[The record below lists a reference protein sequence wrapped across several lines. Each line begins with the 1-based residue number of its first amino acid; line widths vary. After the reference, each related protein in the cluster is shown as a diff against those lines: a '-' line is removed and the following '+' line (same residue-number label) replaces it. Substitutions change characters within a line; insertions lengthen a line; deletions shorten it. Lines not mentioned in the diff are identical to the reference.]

1 MLRPHTVYQLG
12 GWHLDNM
19 IDLELPIGK
28 RTRAYRFWEII
39 PSIISYGMLLLLVVL
54 SIFSPFAA
62 AIYLLLII
70 VTMFVKAIGI
80 AYHTIT
86 GHRQL
91 MGAQRVDWH
100 HRLYDLEDPEASY
113 DLVKDVHSNSFD
125 FKSHKQ
131 NLRLVA
137 ADPEH
142 YPKPSQIYHSVII
155 ATYNEAYD
163 VLQPTIEAVKA
174 TSTDAHH
181 IILVIAYEERG
192 GEEIAQTVR
201 RLKKEY
207 AGVFFGFETVMHPM
221 DLPDEVI
228 GKGSNISYAGL
239 QLKDWCDT
247 KKIEYSNVLVTTLDA
262 DNRPHATYFDYA
274 AYEYIVREERK
285 HLSFQP
291 IALYF
296 GNIWDAPAPM
306 RVIATGNSFW
316 TIISSMRPHSLHNF
330 AAHSQPM
337 DALVEM
343 NFWST
348 RSIVEDGHQFWRSYF
363 YFNGDYGVV
372 PLHVPIYQDA
382 VMADTY
388 GKTLVAQF
396 KQLRRW
402 GYGVSDI
409 PYVGVRLFSKQRNV
423 PFWSGLLH
431 LVRLVDSHVTL
442 ATTAILVTFGGWV
455 PLLINSQAARD
466 YSAHLLPEVVSHIQ
480 QAAMVGLFI
489 TILLTLRMLPPRP
502 ERYKR
507 NRTLMMVAQWILM
520 PVTSICYSSL
530 ASFNAQTHLMLGKY
544 LDKFDVTEKA
554 TVASQERVKQEKLQ
568 KKADRVALRK

>member
-1 MLRPHTVYQLG
+1 MGCQSW
-12 GWHLDNM
+12 GWHSADM

-28 RTRAYRFWEII
+28 RTRMYRFWEII
-39 PSIISYGMLLLLVVL
+39 PSVISYGMLLLLVVL
-54 SIFSPFAA
+54 SLVSPFAA

-70 VTMFVKAIGI
+70 VTMLVKAIGI
-80 AYHTIT
+80 GYHTIV
-86 GHRQL
+86 GHRHL
-91 MGAQRVDWH
+91 VGAQRVDWH
-100 HRLYDLEDPEASY
+100 RRLYDLEDPQASY
-113 DLVKDVHSNSFD
+113 DAIHNVHSSGFGYED
-125 FKSHKQ
+125 HKQ

-137 ADPEH
+137 ADPDH
-142 YPKPSQIYHSVII
+142 YPKPSQIYHAVMI

-163 VLQPTIEAVKA
+163 VLQPTIESVKA
-174 TSTDAHH
+174 TTTDNQH

-192 GEEIAQTVR
+192 GADIARTVQ
-201 RLKKEY
+201 RLKREY
-207 AGVFFGFETVMHPM
+207 EGVFFAFETIMHPK
-221 DLPDEVI
+221 DLPGEVV
-228 GKGSNISYAGL
+228 GKGPNITHAGCV
-239 QLKDWCDT
+239 LKEWCDE
-247 KKIEYSNVLVTTLDA
+247 KGMNYSDVLITTLDA
-262 DNRPHATYFDYA
+262 DNRPYASYFDYA
-274 AYEYIVREERK
+274 AYEYIVHEERK

-330 AAHSQPM
+330 ASHSQPM

-343 NFWST
+343 DFWST

-388 GKTLVAQF
+388 KKTLVAQF

-409 PYVGVRLFSKQRNV
+409 PYVGVRLFSKHRNV
-423 PFWSGLLH
+423 PFLSGLYH
-431 LVRLVDSHVTL
+431 LIRLIDSHVTL
-442 ATTAILVTFGGWV
+442 ATTAILVTFGGWA
-455 PLLINSQAARD
+455 PLLLNGQAARN
-466 YSAHLLPEVVSHIQ
+466 YSAHLLPEVVSHLQ
-480 QAAMVGLFI
+480 QAAMIGLFI
-489 TILLTLRMLPPRP
+489 TIFLTLRMLPPRP
-502 ERYKR
+502 ARYKR
-507 NRTLMMVAQWILM
+507 NRTFMMVAQWILM

-554 TVASQERVKQEKLQ
+554 TLASQERTKQERLQ
-568 KKADRVALRK
+568 KKVARASSKK

>member
-1 MLRPHTVYQLG
+1 
-12 GWHLDNM
+12 M
-19 IDLELPIGK
+19 INLELPIGK

-39 PSIISYGMLLLLVVL
+39 PSIISYGMLLLLIVL
-54 SIFSPFAA
+54 SLVSPITA
-62 AIYLLLII
+62 AIYLLLVI

-80 AYHTIT
+80 AYHTIV

-91 MGAQRVDWH
+91 IGAQRVDWH
-100 HRLYDLEDPEASY
+100 RRLYDLEDPQTSYAAIQNVSSSGFDYEA
-113 DLVKDVHSNSFD
+113 
-125 FKSHKQ
+125 HKQ
-131 NLRLVA
+131 NVRLVA
-137 ADPEH
+137 ADPDH
-142 YPKPSQIYHSVII
+142 YPKPSQIYHAVIV
-155 ATYNEAYD
+155 ATYNESYE
-163 VLQPTIEAVKA
+163 VLRPTIESVKA
-174 TSTDAHH
+174 TTTDSQH
-181 IILVIAYEERG
+181 IILIIAYEERG
-192 GEEIAQTVR
+192 GAEIAATVE
-201 RLKKEY
+201 RLQREY
-207 AGVFFGFETVMHPM
+207 DGVFFAFETTMHPK
-221 DLPDEVI
+221 DLPEEVV
-228 GKGSNISYAGL
+228 GKGPNITYAGRVL
-239 QLKDWCDT
+239 QGWCD
-247 KKIEYSNVLVTTLDA
+247 ERHLDYSNVLITTLDA

-274 AYEYIVREERK
+274 AYEYIVHEERK

-330 AAHSQPM
+330 ASHSQPM
-337 DALVEM
+337 DALAEM
-343 NFWST
+343 DFWST

-363 YFNGDYGVV
+363 YFNGDYAVV

-388 GKTLVAQF
+388 GKTLIAQF

-423 PFWSGLLH
+423 PFWGGLSH

-442 ATTAILVTFGGWV
+442 ATTAILVTFGGWA
-455 PLLINSQAARD
+455 PLLLNGQAARD

-489 TILLTLRMLPPRP
+489 TIFLTLRMLPPRP
-502 ERYKR
+502 ARYKR
-507 NRTLMMVAQWILM
+507 NRTFMMVAQWLLM
-520 PVTSICYSSL
+520 PITSICYSSL

-544 LDKFDVTEKA
+544 LDKFDVTDKA
-554 TVASQERVKQEKLQ
+554 TLASQERAKRERRQ
-568 KKADRVALRK
+568 KKADRVALKK

>member
-1 MLRPHTVYQLG
+1 
-12 GWHLDNM
+12 M
-19 IDLELPIGK
+19 I
-28 RTRAYRFWEII
+28 F
-39 PSIISYGMLLLLVVL
+39 LLIVL
-54 SIFSPFAA
+54 SLINPFAA
-62 AIYLLLII
+62 AIYLLLVI

-91 MGAQRVDWH
+91 VGAQRIDWH
-100 HRLYDLEDPEASY
+100 RRLHDLESPEASY
-113 DLVKDVHSNSFD
+113 DVVKDGHSNGFGY
-125 FKSHKQ
+125 KEHKQ
-131 NLRLVA
+131 YLRLVA

-142 YPKPSQIYHSVII
+142 YPKPSQIYHAVMI
-155 ATYNEAYD
+155 ATYNESYD
-163 VLQPTIEAVKA
+163 ILQPTIESVRA
-174 TSTDAHH
+174 TTTDSDH
-181 IILVIAYEERG
+181 IIIVIAYEERG
-192 GEEIAQTVR
+192 GADIEATVK
-201 RLKKEY
+201 RLKREY
-207 AGVFFGFETVMHPM
+207 KGTFFAFETVMHPK
-221 DLPDEVI
+221 DLPDEVV
-228 GKGSNISYAGL
+228 GKGPNITYAGSAL
-239 QLKDWCDT
+239 
-247 KKIEYSNVLVTTLDA
+247 IELCAAKSIDFSNVLITTLDA

-274 AYEYIVREERK
+274 AYEYIVHEERK

-343 NFWST
+343 GFWSK

-388 GKTLVAQF
+388 SRTLVAQF

-409 PYVGVRLFSKQRNV
+409 PYVGVRLFSKHRNV
-423 PFWSGLLH
+423 PFWSGILH
-431 LVRLVDSHVTL
+431 LTRLIDSHVTL

-455 PLLINSQAARD
+455 PLLLNSQAARD

-502 ERYKR
+502 ARYKR
-507 NRTLMMVAQWILM
+507 NRTLMMIAQWVLM
-520 PVTSICYSSL
+520 PLTSICYSSL

-544 LDKFDVTEKA
+544 LDKFDVTDKA
-554 TVASQERVKQEKLQ
+554 TLASQERARQARLQ
-568 KKADRVALRK
+568 KKGVHVALKK